1 LASEPLINNV
11 NPNTTKHIGDQMPLR
26 GGSFNKISRLCR
38 QDIRAETNA
47 ERRFL
52 THQKIVEQYKAEEEF
67 TTQEKNRL

>member
-1 LASEPLINNV
+1 
-11 NPNTTKHIGDQMPLR
+11 MPLR